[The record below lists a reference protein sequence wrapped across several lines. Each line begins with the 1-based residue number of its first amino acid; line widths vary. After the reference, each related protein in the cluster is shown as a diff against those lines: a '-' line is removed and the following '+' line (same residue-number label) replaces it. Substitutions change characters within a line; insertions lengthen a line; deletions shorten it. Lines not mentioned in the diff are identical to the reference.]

1 MNKIV
6 QTINHYELVTSEGFV
21 EISKKEFENYKNS
34 GKLKIPY
41 IIDDYKLIYEIKE

>member
-6 QTINHYELVTSEGFV
+6 QMINNYELVTSEGSV
-21 EISKKEFENYKNS
+21 EISKEEFENYKNS

-41 IIDDYKLIYEIKE
+41 ITDKYKLIYEIKE